1 MNVIPHGTHQPV
13 AVYDIF
19 YCTGHIEG
27 GNTNNYNFISDCTTG
42 MVDQFDQRKESF
54 DLINFGSVKVVLV
67 AGEILDIDLPNLT
80 NIYAPCMVVTHASV
94 I

>member
-1 MNVIPHGTHQPV
+1 
-13 AVYDIF
+13 
-19 YCTGHIEG
+19 
-27 GNTNNYNFISDCTTG
+27 

-80 NIYAPCMVVTHASV
+80 NIYATCMVVTHASV